1 MIGRL
6 VLVAAI
12 VSFAPARAV
21 EPPAP
26 LVEYHDD
33 ALTARLD
40 NVPLG
45 QVLDALAEATGAE
58 ITGPRDDQR
67 RVSARFTAVPLPQA
81 LFWLLDDES
90 FTLTYGDDGRPARIE
105 LLGEPP
111 PPPPPTKRPPPR
123 VVHPAARPVK
133 PIVLGRP
140 LTGGPPPWFLGG
152 LGQRRR

>member
-12 VSFAPARAV
+12 VSVAPARAV

-40 NVPLG
+40 NAPLG

-67 RVSARFTAVPLPQA
+67 RVSARFTAVPLPQP
-81 LFWLLDDES
+81 LFCL
-90 FTLTYGDDGRPARIE
+90 PAAETFPPPSAAAAGPPATDR
-105 LLGEPP
+105 LGEPP
-111 PPPPPTKRPPPR
+111 PPPPPTKRPPP
-123 VVHPAARPVK
+123 
-133 PIVLGRP
+133 
-140 LTGGPPPWFLGG
+140 
-152 LGQRRR
+152 